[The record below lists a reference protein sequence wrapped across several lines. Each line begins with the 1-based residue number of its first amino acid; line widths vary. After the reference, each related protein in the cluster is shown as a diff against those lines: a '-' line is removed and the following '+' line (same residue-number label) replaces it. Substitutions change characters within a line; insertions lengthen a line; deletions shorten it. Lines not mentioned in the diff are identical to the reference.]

1 MNNGEKH
8 VRHPESTIISHL
20 ECAVSACDAGLSL
33 FKDGNYSKFPDGKER
48 EIMAYC
54 KMCSAYMKSAQDLDT
69 TYYTVYRE
77 FSEGGDETNCRIG
90 KNRWCFAKQ
99 EFAKARITDLRNQL
113 RVSGYKI

>member
-1 MNNGEKH
+1 MKNEEKH

-20 ECAVSACDAGLSL
+20 DCAVSACDEGLAL
-33 FKDGNYSKFPDGKER
+33 FEKGDYSKFPKGKER
-48 EIMAYC
+48 KIMAYC
-54 KMCSAYMKSAQDLDT
+54 KRCGAYMKSAQDLDT
-69 TYYTVYRE
+69 TYSTVYQQ

-99 EFAKARITDLRNQL
+99 EFARARIADLSNQL